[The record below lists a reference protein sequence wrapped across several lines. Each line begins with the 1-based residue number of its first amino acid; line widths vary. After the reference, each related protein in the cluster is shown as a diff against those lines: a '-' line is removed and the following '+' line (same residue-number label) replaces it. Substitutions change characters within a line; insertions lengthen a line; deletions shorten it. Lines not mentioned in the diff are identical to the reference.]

1 MVLYNTIYGT
11 FVDEDVTYAQAVAA
25 DWTSLTESEWNRLA
39 QLARGTRTGTMVIFR

>member
-25 DWTSLTESEWNRLA
+25 GATSLTEAEWRRVAALA
-39 QLARGTRTGTMVIFR
+39 HAASGLLVIVR